1 MFDNRRDGKDRKH
14 YQKTKTIKTMQDIK
28 LNYDDVAIV
37 PEKLTQI
44 GSRKECNPYDEDGF
58 LPIFASCMTSVVS
71 FENVKDF
78 NDAKIH
84 TVIPRSYSVE
94 ERIKYLLKEN
104 RFNFVAFS
112 LSEAADVFLNAL
124 SLHYNLLK
132 NGIKPNTR
140 YRICIDLANG
150 HMVKLL
156 DTVRAIK
163 KQWKEHILIMTGN
176 IANPETYR
184 EYEAAGVDYCRVG
197 IGGGGCC
204 LTSSNLGL
212 HYPYFSLIRD
222 IACIKAEING
232 RCKIVADGNI
242 QGYRDIQKALI
253 FADYVMIGGL
263 FNKAIESA
271 GKTTYGTKY
280 WNVRGKKIVRPI
292 STLLTYGKEIP
303 RDKFAAAYKMFKEG
317 KLSIWK
323 QFYGQSTKLAQ
334 KVVAKANGEDNVKTK
349 TSEGL
354 IRYQKVEYNLKGWAE
369 NETDYLRSAMSYTNS
384 RNLEEYKDTEWIRIT
399 SIRYNK

>member
-1 MFDNRRDGKDRKH
+1 MEES
-14 YQKTKTIKTMQDIK
+14 K

-44 GSRKECNPYDEDGF
+44 SSRKECNPYDEDGF

-71 FENVKDF
+71 IDNIEDF

-94 ERIKYLLKEN
+94 DRISYLLKEN
-104 RFNFVAFS
+104 QYNFVAFS
-112 LSEAADVFLNAL
+112 LSESADVFLNAL
-124 SLHYNLLK
+124 SLQYNLLK
-132 NGIKPNTR
+132 NNIKFSTK

-156 DTVRAIK
+156 DTVKAIK
-163 KQWKEHILIMTGN
+163 KQWKEHVVIMTGN

-222 IACIKAEING
+222 IACILKT
-232 RCKIVADGNI
+232 IVH
-242 QGYRDIQKALI
+242 
-253 FADYVMIGGL
+253 
-263 FNKAIESA
+263 
-271 GKTTYGTKY
+271 
-280 WNVRGKKIVRPI
+280 
-292 STLLTYGKEIP
+292 
-303 RDKFAAAYKMFKEG
+303 
-317 KLSIWK
+317 KL
-323 QFYGQSTKLAQ
+323 
-334 KVVAKANGEDNVKTK
+334 D
-349 TSEGL
+349 
-354 IRYQKVEYNLKGWAE
+354 
-369 NETDYLRSAMSYTNS
+369 
-384 RNLEEYKDTEWIRIT
+384 
-399 SIRYNK
+399 